1 MALKIGGTIQM
12 SISKVEHH
20 AHICEEINK
29 LYERKNHDYH
39 MGAFT
44 DKEEWQDYT
53 RAIHRY
59 PNVLWTHQADM
70 IAAHIKGL

>member
-1 MALKIGGTIQM
+1 MIT
-12 SISKVEHH
+12 SKVEHH
-20 AHICEEINK
+20 ARICEEINK
-29 LYERKNHDYH
+29 LYERKNH
-39 MGAFT
+39 
-44 DKEEWQDYT
+44 DYT